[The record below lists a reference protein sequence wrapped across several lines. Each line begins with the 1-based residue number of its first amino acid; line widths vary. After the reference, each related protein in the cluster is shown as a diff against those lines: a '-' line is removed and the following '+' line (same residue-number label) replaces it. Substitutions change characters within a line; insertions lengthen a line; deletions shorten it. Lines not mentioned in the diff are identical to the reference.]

1 METVQEYRARRTSR
15 ALLPL
20 SPFLEPGI
28 EAQSALQL
36 SRLDTGAEVARFTQ
50 EPVSEGFFR
59 GERKWCLQIQP
70 TTLDIDMVVLTFII
84 MEKRRRDCV
93 AAEAMKGP
101 HDEDVPEGGGC
112 EAGAGMG

>member
-1 METVQEYRARRTSR
+1 
-15 ALLPL
+15 
-20 SPFLEPGI
+20 
-28 EAQSALQL
+28 
-36 SRLDTGAEVARFTQ
+36 
-50 EPVSEGFFR
+50 
-59 GERKWCLQIQP
+59 
-70 TTLDIDMVVLTFII
+70 MVVLTFII